1 MNKALVFVLVVST
14 VTVSVGKSVVAA
26 DCGKSPCPVNAVP
39 RGLQGTVALTGLDLI
54 DSLTEKRITTLTNNQ
69 VIVVDQIPGMTT
81 PSFNINAT
89 FVGSAV
95 KSVVFGYGATTY
107 RTDNFAPFSFC
118 GNMGPLFN
126 TCSLLGLGT
135 HVVTATPYSFQGGG
149 GIVGSPVTV
158 TFTVVASAPKPPT
171 MAPKAPTKAP
181 SAPTPVAAPSTAV
194 VSNYNIQLD
203 LSKITTAA
211 DQTVF
216 ASAAAKWQSVVTGD
230 LTSFDTRN
238 LPPRDDGCQWPSI
251 IDDLFVCAGYQA
263 IDGPSNVLGFAGP
276 EYIRNSNGLPFSGVM
291 TFDID
296 DLTRLRG
303 NGGGKFL
310 STILHEMGHVLG
322 TSACSCRG
330 CLAAFCR
337 LVPLTFESRY
347 AIGIG
352 TLWDN
357 RNVADPA
364 PNCNYVG
371 SNANREFTA
380 ISGCSSVPVERDF
393 GGGTAC
399 GHWDEECMG
408 NELMTGFLG
417 PSTSPLSRIT
427 VATLQDLGYQVDYS
441 KADAFGRSDL
451 AASCTCPVRRLRP
464 KDRSVMEMKRGKV
477 FSLATATSGRN
488 AIGGSRRRLSETAEA
503 MAIEAGL
510 EYLQTNAQY
519 ANDTQV
525 DDLGITYVADKIVSV
540 LVLENGE
547 IYGVTVIQP
556 DE

>member
-1 MNKALVFVLVVST
+1 
-14 VTVSVGKSVVAA
+14 
-26 DCGKSPCPVNAVP
+26 
-39 RGLQGTVALTGLDLI
+39 
-54 DSLTEKRITTLTNNQ
+54 
-69 VIVVDQIPGMTT
+69 
-81 PSFNINAT
+81 
-89 FVGSAV
+89 
-95 KSVVFGYGATTY
+95 
-107 RTDNFAPFSFC
+107 
-118 GNMGPLFN
+118 
-126 TCSLLGLGT
+126 
-135 HVVTATPYSFQGGG
+135 
-149 GIVGSPVTV
+149 
-158 TFTVVASAPKPPT
+158 
-171 MAPKAPTKAP
+171 
-181 SAPTPVAAPSTAV
+181 
-194 VSNYNIQLD
+194 
-203 LSKITTAA
+203 
-211 DQTVF
+211 
-216 ASAAAKWQSVVTGD
+216 
-230 LTSFDTRN
+230 
-238 LPPRDDGCQWPSI
+238 
-251 IDDLFVCAGYQA
+251 
-263 IDGPSNVLGFAGP
+263 
-276 EYIRNSNGLPFSGVM
+276 M

-451 AASCTCPVRRLRP
+451 NPTCTCPARRLR
-464 KDRSVMEMKRGKV
+464 KEERHAIDKFHTKTKHAIDKTHGKV
-477 FSLATATSGRN
+477 FPLVSIVSGRR
-488 AIGGSRRRLSETAEA
+488 AIGGSPRRLSETAEA

-510 EYLQTNAQY
+510 EYLQTNAQH

-547 IYGVTVIQP
+547 IYGVTVYQP

>member
-216 ASAAAKWQSVVTGD
+216 ASAAAKWQSVV
-230 LTSFDTRN
+230 LIRAAC
-238 LPPRDDGCQWPSI
+238 R
-251 IDDLFVCAGYQA
+251 
-263 IDGPSNVLGFAGP
+263 P
-276 EYIRNSNGLPFSGVM
+276 ETMVASGRLSLM
-291 TFDID
+291 TC
-296 DLTRLRG
+296 LSARG
-303 NGGGKFL
+303 TKPL
-310 STILHEMGHVLG
+310 MGHRM
-322 TSACSCRG
+322 S
-330 CLAAFCR
+330 LALRVQNTYATRTVCR
-337 LVPLTFESRY
+337 LVES
-347 AIGIG
+347 
-352 TLWDN
+352 
-357 RNVADPA
+357 
-364 PNCNYVG
+364 
-371 SNANREFTA
+371 
-380 ISGCSSVPVERDF
+380 
-393 GGGTAC
+393 
-399 GHWDEECMG
+399 
-408 NELMTGFLG
+408 
-417 PSTSPLSRIT
+417 
-427 VATLQDLGYQVDYS
+427 
-441 KADAFGRSDL
+441 
-451 AASCTCPVRRLRP
+451 
-464 KDRSVMEMKRGKV
+464 
-477 FSLATATSGRN
+477 
-488 AIGGSRRRLSETAEA
+488 
-503 MAIEAGL
+503 
-510 EYLQTNAQY
+510 
-519 ANDTQV
+519 
-525 DDLGITYVADKIVSV
+525 
-540 LVLENGE
+540 
-547 IYGVTVIQP
+547 
-556 DE
+556 